1 MTTPYPKDAS
11 CAFLRNLGWITTREQ
26 AKLKESCVAVA
37 GLGGAGGLTAVTLA
51 RLGVG
56 SFKLADPEL
65 FDLTDINRQTG
76 ASWNTAGLRKTEV
89 IRRMILGINPEASV
103 ETFLEGV
110 TRENITSFLEGAN
123 LAIDGI
129 DLFEPRAKLLFFK
142 VSREK
147 KIFAITSCPLGF
159 GASLLVFSPHGMSWE
174 DYMGISPEMDER
186 ELILRSLFGLSPSP
200 LALTY
205 ASPEVFDPSHLK
217 GSTVAP
223 GLTLVASL
231 AATEAVKIIT
241 GKRRMRCSPYIFQVD
256 LMTQKVVKKFYPFG
270 MRSML
275 QRFKRALILKTMKI
289 VGIRMENDHVA
300 Q

>member
-1 MTTPYPKDAS
+1 MTMPCPKDAS
-11 CAFLRNLGWITTREQ
+11 RAFSRNLGWITPREQ

-103 ETFLEGV
+103 ETFQEGV
-110 TRENITSFLEGAN
+110 SEKNITSFLDGAT
-123 LAIDGI
+123 LALDGI
-129 DLFEPRAKLLFFK
+129 DLFKPRAKLLFFRA
-142 VSREK
+142 SRDK
-147 KIFAITSCPLGF
+147 KISAITSCPLGF

-174 DYMGISPEMDER
+174 DYMGISPEMDEHK
-186 ELILRSLFGLSPSP
+186 LILSTLFGFSPRA
-200 LALTY
+200 LALPY
-205 ASPEVFDPSHLK
+205 ANSEVFDLNHLK
-217 GSTVAP
+217 GSTVAC

-241 GKRRMRCSPYIFQVD
+241 GKRRVKYAPYMFQLD
-256 LMTQKVVKKFYPFG
+256 LMTQKVVKKIYPFG
-270 MRSML
+270 MRSLL
-275 QRFKRALILKTMKI
+275 QQFKKAVILKAMNICKEKI
-289 VGIRMENDHVA
+289 YN
-300 Q
+300 

>member
-1 MTTPYPKDAS
+1 MTMLCPKDAS
-11 CAFLRNLGWITTREQ
+11 HAFSRNLGWITHREQ

-65 FDLTDINRQTG
+65 FEVTDINRQTG

-103 ETFLEGV
+103 ETFPQGV
-110 TRENITSFLEGAN
+110 TLENITSFLEGAN
-123 LAIDGI
+123 LAVDGI
-129 DLFEPRAKLLFFK
+129 DLFKPRAKLLFFK
-142 VSREK
+142 ASREK

-159 GASLLVFSPHGMSWE
+159 GASLLVFSPDGMSWE
-174 DYMGISPEMDER
+174 DYMGISPDMDDR
-186 ELILRSLFGLSPSP
+186 ELVLRSLFGLSPSV

-205 ASPEVFDPSHLK
+205 AGPEVLDLERLR

-223 GLTLVASL
+223 ALTLVASL
-231 AATEAVKIIT
+231 AATEAVKILT
-241 GKRRMRCSPYIFQVD
+241 GKGEIRFAPHVFQID
-256 LMTQKVVKKFYPFG
+256 LINQKAVRKYYPFG
-270 MRSML
+270 MKSFA
-275 QRFKRALILKTMKI
+275 QRMKKVLIMKI
-289 VGIRMENDHVA
+289 MKGKI
-300 Q
+300 QGL